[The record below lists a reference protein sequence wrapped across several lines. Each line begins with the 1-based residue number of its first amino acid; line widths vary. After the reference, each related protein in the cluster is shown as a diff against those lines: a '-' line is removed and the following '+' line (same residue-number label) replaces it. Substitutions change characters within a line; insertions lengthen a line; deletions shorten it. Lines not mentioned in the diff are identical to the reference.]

1 MSAGALTWLSLL
13 QKRNASKGEEGFHHG
28 RGECFDQMNC
38 RDDCVN
44 KLPLFSDDMQFR
56 WWRGSTPSTCTRGCM
71 ASASSTRLLGL
82 SRLILDLIVWRD
94 IDMLQLHRRSRS
106 LLRSRWAPR
115 MWGLTPDSTRP
126 SGPRFFKNSKTVNE
140 HVVQG
145 VRGVPFRM
153 RVRLARLR
161 NEDEDSVHKLYTLV
175 TYVTI
180 PKGGFKGLQT
190 ENVETAE

>member
-1 MSAGALTWLSLL
+1 M
-13 QKRNASKGEEGFHHG
+13 
-28 RGECFDQMNC
+28 
-38 RDDCVN
+38 
-44 KLPLFSDDMQFR
+44 
-56 WWRGSTPSTCTRGCM
+56 TP
-71 ASASSTRLLGL
+71 GL
-82 SRLILDLIVWRD
+82 
-94 IDMLQLHRRSRS
+94 
-106 LLRSRWAPR
+106 
-115 MWGLTPDSTRP
+115 TRP
-126 SGPRFFKNSKTVNE
+126 SGPRFVIQQQNSNCNTE
-140 HVVQG
+140 PDIQG